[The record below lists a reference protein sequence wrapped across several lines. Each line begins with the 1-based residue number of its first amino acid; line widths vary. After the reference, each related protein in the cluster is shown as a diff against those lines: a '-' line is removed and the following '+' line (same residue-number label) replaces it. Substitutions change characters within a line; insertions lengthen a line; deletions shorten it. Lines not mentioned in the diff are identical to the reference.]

1 MYFSLL
7 ASRFSLIPM
16 SVFDYKAIDQEGNV
30 REGTI
35 DAVNVDLAIA
45 ALQRRGL
52 VISSIDEPKKNSGLS
67 MHIDIF
73 DRITN
78 EDVVMLSRQ
87 ITSLFE
93 AQVSALR
100 AFRLLASEARTPKL
114 AAILTEVGNDIQSGS
129 TISSALG
136 KHPKAFSTFYVNMVK
151 AGEESGKLDETFS
164 FLADYL
170 DRNYEIT
177 SKTRNALIYP
187 AFIFVTFIGVMIL
200 MLTVIIPN
208 ISSMLSQVN
217 TAIPEYTLIIIGF
230 SNFLIK
236 YWLLLVIA
244 LGAAAIVLYR
254 YGRTENGADVFSRA
268 KMQIP
273 IVGHVFQQ
281 LYLSRIADNMATML
295 GSGVQILRA
304 LEITGS
310 VVGDRTYEK
319 ILTKA
324 AEDVKAGLPVSEALR
339 KHPEMPGI
347 MVAMM
352 KIGEETGNMGSIL
365 QTIAKFYRR
374 EVNNSVDTLVSL
386 IEPLMIVVL
395 AVGVGFLLASVL
407 IPIYN
412 IAASF

>member
-1 MYFSLL
+1 M
-7 ASRFSLIPM
+7 AI
-16 SVFDYKAIDQEGNV
+16 FDYKAIDQEGNM

-35 DAVNVDLAIA
+35 DAVNVDLAIS

-52 VISSIDEPKKNSGLS
+52 VISSIDEAKQKGGVG
-67 MHIDIF
+67 MRIDFF

-78 EDVVMLSRQ
+78 EDIVMLSRQ

-100 AFRLLASEARTPKL
+100 AFRLLAGEARTPKL
-114 AAILTEVGNDIQSGS
+114 AAVLTDVGNDIQSGAP
-129 TISSALG
+129 ISGALS
-136 KHPKAFSTFYVNMVK
+136 KHPNVFSNFYVNMVK

-187 AFIFVTFIGVMIL
+187 AFIMVTFIGVMVL

-208 ISSMLSQVN
+208 ISGMLTQVN
-217 TAIPEYTLIIIGF
+217 QSVPIYTQVIIGF

-236 YWLLLVIA
+236 YWILILIT
-244 LGAAAIVLYR
+244 LGGTSFFAYR
-254 YGRTENGADVFSRA
+254 YGRTEVGADMFSRA

-273 IVGHVFQQ
+273 IVGHVFKQ
-281 LYLSRIADNMATML
+281 LYLSRIADNLATML

-304 LEITGS
+304 LEIAGS

-319 ILTKA
+319 ILNKA
-324 AEDVKAGLPVSEALR
+324 AEDVKSGLPVSEALR
-339 KHPEMPGI
+339 KYPEMPGI
-347 MVAMM
+347 MIAMM

-412 IAASF
+412 LASSF

>member
-1 MYFSLL
+1 M
-7 ASRFSLIPM
+7 A
-16 SVFDYKAIDQEGNV
+16 VFEYQAIDQEGNS

-35 DAVNVDLAIA
+35 DAVNVDLAIS

-52 VISSIDEPKKNSGLS
+52 VISSIDAAKGKKSGLS
-67 MHIDIF
+67 MEISLF
-73 DRITN
+73 DRVTN

-100 AFRLLASEARTPKL
+100 AFRLLAAEARTPKL
-114 AAILTEVGNDIQSGS
+114 GRKLTEIGNDIQSGS
-129 TISSALG
+129 TISTALS
-136 KHPKAFSTFYVNMVK
+136 KHPDIFSPFYVNMVR
-151 AGEESGKLDETFS
+151 AAEESGKLDETFS

-177 SKTRNALIYP
+177 SKVRNALIYP
-187 AFIFVTFIGVMIL
+187 AFIMVTFIGVMTL

-208 ISSMLSQVN
+208 ISSMLDQVGQSV
-217 TAIPEYTLIIIGF
+217 PLYTQIIIGF

-244 LGAAAIVLYR
+244 IIGIGFFFYR
-254 YGRTENGADVFSRA
+254 YNKTEAGAETISRA

-273 IVGHVFQQ
+273 IIGNVYRQ
-281 LYLSRIADNMATML
+281 LYLSRIADNLATML
-295 GSGVQILRA
+295 ASGVQILRA

-310 VVGDRTYEK
+310 VVGDLTYQK

-324 AEDVKAGLPVSEALR
+324 AVDVKGGLPVSEALR
-339 KHPEMPGI
+339 KYPEMPGI

-374 EVNNSVDTLVSL
+374 EINNSVDTLVSL
-386 IEPLMIVVL
+386 IEPMMIVAL

-412 IAASF
+412 LASSF

>member
-1 MYFSLL
+1 MATY
-7 ASRFSLIPM
+7 
-16 SVFDYKAIDQEGNV
+16 DYKAIDQEGNT

-35 DAVNVDLAIA
+35 EAVNVDLAIS

-52 VISSIDEPKKNSGLS
+52 VISAIDEAKANGGGLS
-67 MHIDIF
+67 MNLDF
-73 DRITN
+73 FQRVTN
-78 EDVVMLSRQ
+78 EDVVMISRE

-93 AQVSALR
+93 AQISALR
-100 AFRLLASEARTPKL
+100 AFRLLASEARTQKL
-114 AAILTEVGNDIQSGS
+114 ANVLTDVGNDIQGGA
-129 TISSALG
+129 TISSALS
-136 KHPKAFSTFYVNMVK
+136 KHPNVFSNFYVNMVK

-164 FLADYL
+164 YLADYL

-187 AFIFVTFIGVMIL
+187 AFIMVTFIGVMVL

-208 ISSMLSQVN
+208 ISGMLDQVGQSV
-217 TAIPEYTLIIIGF
+217 PLYTQVIIGF
-230 SNFLIK
+230 SNFLRE
-236 YWLLLVIA
+236 YWILLLIILV
-244 LGAAAIVLYR
+244 AAGGFLYR
-254 YGRTENGADVFSRA
+254 YGKTETGAEVLSRA
-268 KMQIP
+268 KMQFP
-273 IVGHVFQQ
+273 IVGNVFKQ
-281 LYLSRIADNMATML
+281 LYLSRIADNLATML

-304 LEITGS
+304 LEICAS
-310 VVGDRTYEK
+310 VVGDPTYEK

-324 AEDVKAGLPVSEALR
+324 AVDVKSGLPVSEALR
-339 KHPEMPGI
+339 KYPEMPGI
-347 MVAMM
+347 MIAMM

-386 IEPLMIVVL
+386 IEPMMIVFL

-412 IAASF
+412 LASSF

>member
-1 MYFSLL
+1 M
-7 ASRFSLIPM
+7 A
-16 SVFDYKAIDQEGNV
+16 VFQYKAIDQEGNA

-35 DAVNVDLAIA
+35 DAVNVDLAIT

-52 VISSIDEPKKNSGLS
+52 VISSIDEAKQKNAGLNIR
-67 MHIDIF
+67 IDF
-73 DRITN
+73 LDRITN

-100 AFRLLASEARTPKL
+100 AFRLLASEARTQKL
-114 AAILTEVGNDIQSGS
+114 AAVLTDVGNDVQSGS
-129 TISSALG
+129 AISAALG
-136 KHPKAFSTFYVNMVK
+136 KHPNVFSNFYVNMVK

-187 AFIFVTFIGVMIL
+187 AFIMATFVGVMIL

-208 ISSMLSQVN
+208 LSGMLSQVN
-217 TAIPEYTLIIIGF
+217 QGIPLYTQIIIGF
-230 SNFLIK
+230 SNFLVK
-236 YWLLLVIA
+236 YWLLLAIA
-244 LGAAAIVLYR
+244 IIVAGFFLYR
-254 YGRTENGADVFSRA
+254 YGKTEAGSELYSRA
-268 KMQIP
+268 KMQFP
-273 IVGHVFQQ
+273 IVGNVFKQ
-281 LYLSRIADNMATML
+281 LYLSRIADNLATML

-304 LEITGS
+304 LEITAT
-310 VVGDRTYEK
+310 VVGDPTYEK
-319 ILTKA
+319 ILTHA
-324 AEDVKAGLPVSEALR
+324 VADVKSGLPVSEALR
-339 KHPEMPGI
+339 KYPEIPGI

-412 IAASF
+412 LAASF

>member
-1 MYFSLL
+1 M
-7 ASRFSLIPM
+7 A
-16 SVFDYKAIDQEGNV
+16 VFEYQAIDQEGNS

-35 DAVNVDLAIA
+35 EAVNVDLAIS

-52 VISSIDEPKKNSGLS
+52 VISSIDAASTKKGGLS
-67 MHIDIF
+67 MELHLF
-73 DRITN
+73 ERVTN
-78 EDVVMLSRQ
+78 EDVVMLSRE

-100 AFRLLASEARTPKL
+100 AFRLLASEARTQKL
-114 AAILTEVGNDIQSGS
+114 AQKLTEIGNDIQGGA
-129 TISSALG
+129 TISAALS
-136 KHPKAFSTFYVNMVK
+136 KHPDVFSPFYINMVR
-151 AGEESGKLDETFS
+151 AAEESGKLDETFA

-177 SKTRNALIYP
+177 SKVRNALIYP
-187 AFIFVTFIGVMIL
+187 AFIIVTFIGVMTL

-208 ISSMLSQVN
+208 ISGMLDQVGQSV
-217 TAIPEYTLIIIGF
+217 PLYTQVIIGF

-236 YWLLLVIA
+236 YWLFLVIA
-244 LGAAAIVLYR
+244 LIGAGFFLYR
-254 YGRTENGADVFSRA
+254 YGQTETGAETLSRA
-268 KMQIP
+268 KMQVPVI
-273 IVGHVFQQ
+273 GQVFKK
-281 LYLSRIADNMATML
+281 LYLSRIADNLATML

-310 VVGDRTYEK
+310 VVGDPTYSR
-319 ILTKA
+319 ILA
-324 AEDVKAGLPVSEALR
+324 RSAEDVKGGLPVSEALR
-339 KHPEMPGI
+339 KYPEMPGI

-386 IEPLMIVVL
+386 IEPLMIVAL

-412 IAASF
+412 LASSF

>member
-1 MYFSLL
+1 M
-7 ASRFSLIPM
+7 A
-16 SVFDYKAIDQEGNV
+16 VFQYQAIDQDGNS

-35 DAVNVDLAIA
+35 DAVNVDLAIN

-52 VISSIDEPKKNSGLS
+52 VISSIDVAKKKGGGLNFK
-67 MHIDIF
+67 IDFF
-73 DRITN
+73 DRVTN

-100 AFRLLASEARTPKL
+100 AFRLLASEARTAKL
-114 AAILTEVGNDIQSGS
+114 GAKLTEIGNDIQSGLS
-129 TISSALG
+129 ISAALS
-136 KHPKAFSTFYVNMVK
+136 KHPDIFSRFYVNMVK
-151 AGEESGKLDETFS
+151 AAEESGKLDETFS

-177 SKTRNALIYP
+177 SKVRNALIYP
-187 AFIFVTFIGVMIL
+187 ALIMVTFVGVMVL
-200 MLTVIIPN
+200 MLTVIVPN
-208 ISSMLSQVN
+208 LSSMLDQVGQ
-217 TAIPEYTLIIIGF
+217 TIPVYTQIIIGF
-230 SNFLIK
+230 SDFLIK
-236 YWLLLVIA
+236 YWLFLLVAIA
-244 LGAAAIVLYR
+244 GLGFFFYR
-254 YGRTENGADVFSRA
+254 YAKTEAGSDVVSRA

-273 IVGHVFQQ
+273 IVGNVFRQ
-281 LYLSRIADNMATML
+281 LSLSRIADNLATML

-304 LEITGS
+304 LEISGS
-310 VVGDRTYEK
+310 VVGDLTYEK

-324 AEDVKAGLPVSEALR
+324 ALDVKSGLPVSEALR
-339 KHPEMPGI
+339 KYPEMPGI
-347 MVAMM
+347 MIAMM
-352 KIGEETGNMGSIL
+352 KIGEETGNMGNIL

-395 AVGVGFLLASVL
+395 AVGVGFLLASLL

-412 IAASF
+412 LASSF

>member
-1 MYFSLL
+1 M
-7 ASRFSLIPM
+7 A
-16 SVFDYKAIDQEGNV
+16 VFQYKALDQEGNM
-30 REGTI
+30 REGSI
-35 DAVNVDLAIA
+35 DAVNVDLAIS

-52 VISSIDEPKKNSGLS
+52 VISSIDVEKKKSSGLS
-67 MHIDIF
+67 MHIDIL

-100 AFRLLASEARTPKL
+100 AFRLLAAEARTPKL
-114 AAILTEVGNDIQSGS
+114 AARLTDVGNEIQSGS
-129 TISSALG
+129 SISAALA
-136 KHPKAFSTFYVNMVK
+136 KHPEIFSNFYVNMVK

-187 AFIFVTFIGVMIL
+187 AFIMATFVGVMVL

-208 ISSMLSQVN
+208 ISGMLTQVN
-217 TAIPEYTLIIIGF
+217 QGVPLYTQVIIGF
-230 SNFLIK
+230 SNFLVK
-236 YWLLLVIA
+236 YWLLLAIGIA
-244 LGAAAIVLYR
+244 AVSFFMYR
-254 YGRTENGADVFSRA
+254 YGKTTAGAAVFSRA

-273 IVGHVFQQ
+273 VVGHVFKQ
-281 LYLSRIADNMATML
+281 LYLSRIADNLATML

-304 LEITGS
+304 LEITSS
-310 VVGDRTYEK
+310 VVGDPTYES
-319 ILTKA
+319 ILKKA
-324 AEDVKAGLPVSEALR
+324 AEDVKSGLPVSEALR
-339 KHPEMPGI
+339 KYPEMPGI

-374 EVNNSVDTLVSL
+374 EVSNSVDTLVSL

-412 IAASF
+412 LASSF